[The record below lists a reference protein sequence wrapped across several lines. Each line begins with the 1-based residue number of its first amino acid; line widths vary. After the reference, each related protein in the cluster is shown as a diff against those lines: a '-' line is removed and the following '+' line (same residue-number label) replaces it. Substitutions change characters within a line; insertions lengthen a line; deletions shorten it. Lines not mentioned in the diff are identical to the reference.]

1 MLEVLKGWARTWF
14 SDEEAVYLLFLLLAG
29 FAIVLLFGDMLAPV
43 LTAIVLAYLM
53 QGMVA
58 ALNRRGVPELLS
70 VSLVFALFLTALV
83 VVMVVLLP
91 MVWRQTALL
100 VRDQLP
106 HIFHGT
112 ELWLR
117 SLPQRYPEVISMGQ
131 VDTLVGTG
139 KREMAQMGQS
149 VLTVSL
155 ASIPNLVEI
164 LVFLVL
170 VPLLVFFFLKDR
182 RPILV
187 WISSFLPARRRI
199 LDHVWEEMDDQM
211 ANYVRGKAVEILLVG
226 GATFIAFLL
235 LGLNYTA
242 LLSVLVGLSVVVPYI
257 GATLVTLPVLA
268 VAYVQFGWGGDFAL
282 VMAVYGI
289 IQFID
294 GNILVPLLFS
304 EAVNLHPVAIITAIL
319 FFGGLWGL
327 WGVFFAIPLAT
338 LLKAVLNAWPRRDDS
353 WRQPE
358 AGEPPVV

>member
-1 MLEVLKGWARTWF
+1 MLDVLKGWARTWF

-29 FAIVLLFGDMLAPV
+29 FAVVLLFGHMLAPV

-53 QGMVA
+53 QGLVT
-58 ALNRRGVPELLS
+58 ALNRRGVPEMVS
-70 VSLVFALFLTALV
+70 VSLVFALFLTALALV
-83 VVMVVLLP
+83 LVLLLP

-106 HIFHGT
+106 HVFHGA

-117 SLPQRYPEVISMGQ
+117 GLPQRYPEVISMDQ
-131 VDTLVGTG
+131 INTLVSTG
-139 KREMAQMGQS
+139 KREMGQMGQS
-149 VLTVSL
+149 VLTLSL
-155 ASIPNLVEI
+155 ASIPNLVQI

-182 RPILV
+182 AAIMA
-187 WISSFLPARRRI
+187 WIGRFLPARRRV

-211 ANYVRGKAVEILLVG
+211 ANYVRGKALEILVVG
-226 GATFIAFLL
+226 GATLIAFLL
-235 LGLNYTA
+235 MGVNYTT
-242 LLSVLVGLSVVVPYI
+242 LLAVLVGLSVVVPYI
-257 GATLVTLPVLA
+257 GATLVTLPVVA
-268 VAYVQFGWGGDFAL
+268 VAYVQFGWSGDFAL
-282 VMAVYGI
+282 VMIIYGI

-319 FFGGLWGL
+319 FFGGIWGL

-338 LLKAVLNAWPRRDDS
+338 LIKAVINAWPRG
-353 WRQPE
+353 P
-358 AGEPPVV
+358 AAPPSA